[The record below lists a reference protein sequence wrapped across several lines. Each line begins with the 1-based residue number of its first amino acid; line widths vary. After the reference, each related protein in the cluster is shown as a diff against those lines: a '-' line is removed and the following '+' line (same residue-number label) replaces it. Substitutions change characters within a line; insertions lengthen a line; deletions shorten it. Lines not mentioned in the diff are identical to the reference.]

1 MSDKKVEVIL
11 SGKDAKLIDALRRGE
26 KAIRAFGDK
35 SLGAFKKVNQA
46 IVSSYGKL
54 GALEKIG
61 IGVGFTVAA
70 KNVIE
75 FDGALRKIGRSGGW
89 SREDVAGLRKEILD
103 LGQTM
108 PVTKDQFA
116 EMARELNAT
125 GIPLAM
131 IKNILPDVGKGAK
144 AAGVDTGIYAATV
157 GELLDKYKVAASDLP
172 ALQDQLT
179 AALKFEDV
187 RGKPEEFLQSIQ
199 ALSKTMQ
206 LMKSQGMGNVTP
218 LMALMAQLTSF
229 TGSSGEAAGAL
240 DGLFNGLLRISK
252 NKDINAQLKSR
263 GIEFFNAD
271 GSVKNIGELLPMI
284 RKFGEELK
292 KSGTSAEAGA
302 LAVFGRPDAAKSVMI
317 IMQTYD
323 EIIKKQGELGKSG
336 GAMGKDYA
344 EVQESM
350 SSKLVR
356 FQNQIDN
363 FNVTHMSTAL
373 KYLSS
378 VLDYLNAHPI
388 IAKGL
393 MTAARRGRPGPDQQG
408 DRGGKG
414 IGSMFGGKGGK
425 GIAGGLTKGAA
436 PVFVVNMPGGGFG
449 GGGGIP
455 GLPGGAG
462 GGLMALLG
470 KASLV
475 LGTAITAYQAGSAF
489 ESKFIKGRL
498 GEGAYDYFHGG
509 EAANNKMQDLLWQKY
524 YAAKESGDREAMKS
538 LLNQIKLTVNI
549 DKNGRVSTD
558 SDSDDMNTNIDVE
571 RGEFM
576 LN

>member
-1 MSDKKVEVIL
+1 MRGGPRMSDKKVEVIL
-11 SGKDAKLIDALRRGE
+11 SGKDAKLIDALKRGE
-26 KAIRAFGDK
+26 KAIRTFGEK

-108 PVTKDQFA
+108 PVTKDQFV
-116 EMARELNAT
+116 EMARELSAT

-131 IKNILPDVGKGAK
+131 IRNILPQVGKGAK
-144 AAGVDTGIYAATV
+144 AAGVDTAVYAATV

-172 ALQDQLT
+172 ALQDQLN

-187 RGKPEEFLQSIQ
+187 RRSPEEFLQSIQ

-229 TGSSGEAAGAL
+229 TGSSGESASAL

-263 GIEFFNAD
+263 GIEFFNAG

-284 RKFGEELK
+284 KKFGEELK
-292 KSGTSAEAGA
+292 KSGKSAEEGA
-302 LAVFGRPDAAKSVMI
+302 MAVFGRPEAAKSVMI
-317 IMQTYD
+317 IMDKYD
-323 EIIKKQGELGKSG
+323 EIMKKQDELGKSG

-393 MTAARRGRPGPDQQG
+393 MTAVLG
-408 DRGGKG
+408 
-414 IGSMFGGKGGK
+414 
-425 GIAGGLTKGAA
+425 AGGL
-436 PVFVVNMPGGGFG
+436 
-449 GGGGIP
+449 
-455 GLPGGAG
+455 
-462 GGLMALLG
+462 
-470 KASLV
+470 V
-475 LGTAITAYQAGSAF
+475 LI
-489 ESKFIKGRL
+489 
-498 GEGAYDYFHGG
+498 
-509 EAANNKMQDLLWQKY
+509 NKV
-524 YAAKESGDREAMKS
+524 
-538 LLNQIKLTVNI
+538 I
-549 DKNGRVSTD
+549 
-558 SDSDDMNTNIDVE
+558 
-571 RGEFM
+571 
-576 LN
+576 